1 MSCRRDGSITSKIR
15 QTVLDI
21 AEKKKQFTT
30 KDVVTAMIKSGDN
43 IVNYGT
49 IYTSVTRVMNE
60 FVRNGELT
68 VEKRTANG
76 TKVNFYKPKKT
87 ADPPQDNNMS
97 KATIIQINRVLANL
111 DALNERGEKIQIENA
126 KISEWLYG
134 IEVSLRNIEKSMDIM
149 QAQISKSGGKPKAT
163 SPSSVEEKKKVEL
176 RDDLGGNELYE
187 ITSKNAMRL
196 GEEEYTR
203 NIDIMIKYI
212 VGRTEGSTA
221 KQIKSNFY
229 KEMHREYGYS
239 DSDER
244 RRFLARNGRAA
255 NSGIE
260 LMYDNMEFKAI
271 YYNKVADRVSKL
283 YGL

>member
-30 KDVVTAMIKSGDN
+30 KDVVTAMIKSGDD

-49 IYTSVTRVMNE
+49 LYTSVTRVMNE
-60 FVRNGELT
+60 FVKNGNLT

-76 TKVNFYKPKKT
+76 TKVNFYKSQKT
-87 ADPPQDNNMS
+87 APAQENTVPKTTM
-97 KATIIQINRVLANL
+97 IQMQRILANL

-134 IEVSLRNIEKSMDIM
+134 IEVSLRNIEKSMGIM
-149 QAQISKSGGKPKAT
+149 QAQMSKAGSKPKAT